1 MKTDASEPKIIEIS
15 SSRES
20 LLRVNSQLIAN
31 LQKRVN
37 ASRFRVAEGDS
48 TKLGY
53 IRALIQALQVQNAI
67 LKDIELDVVKQELEE
82 LKELVK
88 GQASLPRQQ

>member
-67 LKDIELDVVKQELEE
+67 LKDIELDAVKQELEE